1 MQTKKT
7 APSSTASTEHIDI
20 INLSTGLVERAQ
32 SIASEIA
39 SAGTIDFALALAGTE
54 MSDLDGVSAA
64 GASAASRRLTPK
76 LDAEAL
82 LRGRTAGGESLPS
95 SPAGV
100 TSPVVVTRACLSLL
114 PHRLTI
120 FDCGTFSAPEVE
132 HTSLKEKCP
141 AVPAKNFTTAN
152 SMSAAQVQALFAEG
166 LTAGRRQSDE
176 GLTAGRRQSDEAR
189 TDSTTKNLTVLAECV
204 PGGTT
209 TALALLRALGIAADG
224 LLSSSIQGKKPTLK
238 EELVQTGLQ
247 RIESELGKNFR
258 EVFRNNPL
266 KAVECLGDPMQAFA
280 AGFCLGALDSDD
292 EDRCPAVILAGGSQ
306 MLAVY
311 ALVRAIIEAG
321 MPDFDNIDRQKLSLR
336 ADRRLAVI
344 TTKWV
349 ARDPFADTRALAE
362 LVGAPYMAAT
372 CDFSKSLHAGL
383 RAYED
388 GHVKEGVGAGA
399 ALALAALADASA
411 TAGDTIVAAIDRHY
425 DEMIL

>member
-20 INLSTGLVERAQ
+20 INLAPGLVERAQ

-39 SAGTIDFALALAGTE
+39 SAGTIDFSLALAGTE

-64 GASAASRRLTPK
+64 GACAESRRLTPR

-114 PHRLTI
+114 QHRLSI

-132 HTSLKEKCP
+132 HISLKEKCA

-152 SMSAAQVQALFAEG
+152 SMSASQVQALFAEG
-166 LTAGRRQSDE
+166 LTAGRRQS
-176 GLTAGRRQSDEAR
+176 QSAA
-189 TDSTTKNLTVLAECV
+189 TDAIKKNLTVLAECV

-238 EELVQTGLQ
+238 EELVRTGLQ
-247 RIESELGKNFR
+247 RIESELGENFR